1 MARISI
7 LSDQVANQIAAGEVI
22 ERPASIVKELVENSL
37 DAGAS
42 SIEIEFRKGGS
53 HYIRIEDNGCGMS
66 KDDALLSLER
76 HATSKIRNADD
87 LNRLSSMGFRGEAIP
102 SIASVSRFLLQTR
115 ETDSDI
121 GTEILMDG
129 GKLIHCRECGMPPG
143 TRITVTQLFN
153 SVPARR
159 KFLKTVA
166 TESAHIVHHSRLY
179 ALAHPEVSFALLD
192 DGRAIFQTPAC
203 VQLKDRV
210 REIFGKAATGRLIE
224 VDANESDLRLS
235 GLIGAPGHSRSSRHE
250 MLIFV
255 NNRPVESRTLGYA
268 LIESYYGHIPKG
280 RYPIAFLFLELPPSQ
295 VDVNVHPAKR
305 EIRFR
310 NESIVRGF
318 AVRAIL
324 KALKET
330 VQIAAAPVELDL
342 KKPQTA
348 RGSPLRSEKSDP
360 KPHQQPEARDQTVS
374 GNRMVSA
381 APSSTPSRIIDSPDA
396 PSSSDSATEPE
407 PATAPTSKVAVLD
420 RSWRFIGLAQAELAL
435 FDTDAGIVVV
445 DVRAAQKRIW
455 YERLQQAYE
464 QRSVESQ
471 SLLIPVPIELDPVSS
486 AVLSDNMELLDGY
499 GVQASPFGRNFFRIE
514 SVPAWLPEGDA
525 AAYVGDLVDL
535 LRKGGL
541 SDRAGV
547 ANQDIMAKHAA
558 NRIVRGSP
566 FPTEDELQR
575 LVDGLFKTRNPLADP
590 EGRPTF
596 IELARGELNRRFHK
610 TGDNRNSRGDS
621 RNL

>member
-37 DAGAS
+37 DAGAR

-53 HYIRIEDNGCGMS
+53 NYIRIEDNGCGMG

-76 HATSKIRNADD
+76 HATSKIKSADD
-87 LNRLSSMGFRGEAIP
+87 LNRLASMGFRGEAIP

-115 ETDSDI
+115 ETDSDV

-192 DGRAIFQTPAC
+192 DGRTIFQTPAC
-203 VQLKDRV
+203 ALLKDRV

-224 VDANESDLRLS
+224 VDAKENDLRLS

-280 RYPIAFLFLELPPSQ
+280 RYPVAFLFLELPPSQ

-310 NESIVRGF
+310 NESSVRGF

-324 KALKET
+324 NALKET
-330 VQIAAAPVELDL
+330 VQIAAAPVDLDL
-342 KKPQTA
+342 KKQQGATSTA
-348 RGSPLRSEKSDP
+348 PLSKPADSDRPVADDAKSPPAPGSRLVSTESSSNRSSETD
-360 KPHQQPEARDQTVS
+360 
-374 GNRMVSA
+374 
-381 APSSTPSRIIDSPDA
+381 SSNPT
-396 PSSSDSATEPE
+396 SSSDEATEPKL
-407 PATAPTSKVAVLD
+407 TSAASSKAAVLD
-420 RSWRFIGLAQAELAL
+420 RSWRFIGLAQGELAL
-435 FDTDAGIVVV
+435 FDTDAGIVVL

-455 YERLQQAYE
+455 FERLQQAYE
-464 QRSVESQ
+464 HRSVESQ

-486 AVLSDNMELLDGY
+486 AILSDNMELLDAY

-514 SVPAWLPEGDA
+514 SVPAWLPEGEA

-541 SDRAGV
+541 SDRTGL

-558 NRIVRGSP
+558 NRIAWGSP
-566 FPTEDELQR
+566 FPTEDELQT

-596 IELARGELNRRFHK
+596 IELARSELNRRFHK
-610 TGDNRNSRGDS
+610 SSESRSSRGS
-621 RNL
+621 PRGF

>member
-37 DAGAS
+37 DAGAT
-42 SIEIEFRKGGS
+42 SIEVEFKKGGS
-53 HYIRIEDNGCGMS
+53 NYIRIEDNGCGMS
-66 KDDALLSLER
+66 KDEALLSLER

-102 SIASVSRFLLQTR
+102 SIASVSRFTLQTR
-115 ETDSDI
+115 EADSDS
-121 GTEILMDG
+121 GTEILMDA

-143 TRITVTQLFN
+143 TRITVSQLFN

-179 ALAHPEVSFALLD
+179 ALAHPEVSFALID
-192 DGRAIFQTPAC
+192 EGRSLFKTPAC
-203 VQLKDRV
+203 SSLKDRV
-210 REIFGKAATGRLIE
+210 MEIFGKAATGRLIA
-224 VDANESDLRLS
+224 VDETENDLSLT

-280 RYPIAFLFLELPPSQ
+280 RYPVAFLFLELPPSQ

-310 NESIVRGF
+310 NEASVRGF

-330 VQIAAAPVELDL
+330 VKIAAAPVELEL
-342 KKPQTA
+342 RKIAQSPSTRSEAPPVETA
-348 RGSPLRSEKSDP
+348 PLRHSSQKTDDDRRLVTKNSP
-360 KPHQQPEARDQTVS
+360 SPEIRK
-374 GNRMVSA
+374 G
-381 APSSTPSRIIDSPDA
+381 
-396 PSSSDSATEPE
+396 EPPE
-407 PATAPTSKVAVLD
+407 EAPTSDPAPRNGQPESSKRDASSID
-420 RSWRFIGLAQAELAL
+420 RSWRFIGWAQGELAL
-435 FDTDAGIVVV
+435 FNTESGVVLL

-455 YERLQQAYE
+455 YERLRSSYE
-464 QRSVESQ
+464 HHSVESQ
-471 SLLIPVPIELDPVSS
+471 ALLLPVPIELDPVSS
-486 AVLSDNMELLDGY
+486 AVLSDNMELLDAY

-514 SVPAWLPEGDA
+514 SVPAWLPEGEA
-525 AAYVGDLVDL
+525 TAYVGDLVDL
-535 LRKGGL
+535 LRRGGL
-541 SDRAGV
+541 SDRNGP
-547 ANQDIMAKHAA
+547 ANQEVMAKQASG
-558 NRIVRGSP
+558 RIVHGTVIPSDR
-566 FPTEDELQR
+566 ELSS
-575 LVDGLFKTRNPLADP
+575 LVDGLFGTTNPLADP
-590 EGRPTF
+590 DGRPTF
-596 IELARGELNRRFHK
+596 IEISKSELNRRFHRSSVSP
-610 TGDNRNSRGDS
+610 NRVNS
-621 RNL
+621 